1 MKILSEGRKKSTESL
16 PIYEQIYQELVRRI
30 SNGEFTEGDRLPTE
44 GELMREF
51 HASRQPVRYAL
62 DALEASGLI
71 YRAQGRGSFVRKRM
85 IGFSELLR
93 NQGHEV
99 NTRTIDISMIYPTAE
114 VASRLELKNPD
125 ERVIHI
131 RRVYDMD
138 GDVLALFDIYLRALV
153 PIEFF
158 NNSGNF
164 PSLYQI
170 LRSAGYRLW
179 DAIETIGAKVL
190 TPEISQILNQ
200 EPGAA
205 ALIIKRVSRSPEG
218 EPLEYAIYHIRADR
232 YEYQVYIGE

>member
-1 MKILSEGRKKSTESL
+1 MFEKNKKSFESL

-30 SNGEFTEGDRLPTE
+30 SSGEFSEGDRLPTE
-44 GELMREF
+44 GDLMREF

-99 NTRTIDISMIYPTAE
+99 GTRTLEVSLIVPTLE
-114 VASRLELKNPD
+114 IASRLELINPE
-125 ERVIHI
+125 ERVVHI
-131 RRVYDMD
+131 RRIYDMD
-138 GDVLALFDIYLRALV
+138 GDVLALFDIYLRSLV
-153 PIEFF
+153 PLDFF
-158 NNSGNF
+158 IKSGNF
-164 PSLYQI
+164 LSLYKI
-170 LRSAGYRLW
+170 LRDAGYRLW
-179 DAIETIGAKVL
+179 DAIETIGAQSL
-190 TPEISQILNQ
+190 SPEIARLLNQ

-205 ALIIKRVSRSPEG
+205 ALLIKRVSRSPEG
-218 EPLEYAIYHIRADR
+218 EPLEYAVYHIRADR